1 LGNVL
6 LGTQNVR
13 EAVVVLE
20 YARGRFPASAQAALS
35 LGVGYSGARR
45 FPDAVRAFVEAGRL
59 APDVEQPVLFLGRI
73 WEHAGEQE
81 AAVLERFRDYAQR
94 HPRSA
99 LGHYLV
105 GKATGNEAA
114 LRRSLALQATP
125 DASYELGQL
134 LEKQG
139 QNAAAA
145 LEFERC
151 ARLAPKFP
159 APHFRLFR
167 LYTRLGQTAKAETHR
182 ALHAKLETDEKLE
195 ADRRQGTTRH
205 LDLKMEQP

>member
-1 LGNVL
+1 
-6 LGTQNVR
+6 
-13 EAVVVLE
+13 
-20 YARGRFPASAQAALS
+20 
-35 LGVGYSGARR
+35 
-45 FPDAVRAFVEAGRL
+45 VRAFVEAGRL

-151 ARLAPKFP
+151 AWRQSVRHPISACSGS
-159 APHFRLFR
+159 
-167 LYTRLGQTAKAETHR
+167 TRAWGKPQ
-182 ALHAKLETDEKLE
+182 
-195 ADRRQGTTRH
+195 RRRRTVRST
-205 LDLKMEQP
+205 PS